1 MANSTAGRTKPA
13 SVLSPEEREGHQ
25 TAADQSHDDE
35 TYRDGCTFGRTKPV
49 SPLSPEKHERF
60 AAYERK
66 YFNRKNKNCHG
77 CDICLVDKDLPGTT
91 KPASLL
97 NPEEHEGHQ
106 TVDKSHDDKTYRG
119 GRTFGQTEPVS
130 LLSSKKRE
138 RFAAY
143 ERKYFNRKNKNCHGC
158 DICLVDKNLPG
169 TTKPA
174 SLLNPEEHEG
184 HQTEVDETHRGER
197 TFGQTKPVSL
207 LSSKTRGNLQLFGFD
222 DESTLDDINPDDI
235 ASYDMKPRW
244 LLTHEEQGKL
254 IN

>member
-1 MANSTAGRTKPA
+1 MDANSTAGRTKPA

-49 SPLSPEKHERF
+49 SPLSPEKHDYETHNKSSFDDVDIDVDTFEITKPVWLFTPEESKRF

-77 CDICLVDKDLPGTT
+77 CDICLVDKD
-91 KPASLL
+91 
-97 NPEEHEGHQ
+97 
-106 TVDKSHDDKTYRG
+106 
-119 GRTFGQTEPVS
+119 
-130 LLSSKKRE
+130 
-138 RFAAY
+138 
-143 ERKYFNRKNKNCHGC
+143 
-158 DICLVDKNLPG
+158 LPG

-244 LLTHEEQGKL
+244 LLTHEEQERYEDYVLQSLEKRDCRGCGGGGCPTEPPKL
-254 IN
+254 EHI